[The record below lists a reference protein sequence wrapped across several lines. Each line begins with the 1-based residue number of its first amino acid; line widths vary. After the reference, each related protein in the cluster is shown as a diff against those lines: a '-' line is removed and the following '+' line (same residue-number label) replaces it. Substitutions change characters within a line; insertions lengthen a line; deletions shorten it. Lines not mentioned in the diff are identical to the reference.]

1 MTSIHPVQV
10 AKRLLIALALLLG
23 PGEIRA
29 VPFDLIVPQTVEIK
43 TSNFGVGSLV
53 WGWIVATSDTL
64 TLTDLQGAILE
75 GSITGTPT
83 VELQALLNVGI
94 APLSPNEVFG
104 RRTSQNASAFDPLLQ
119 TGETLKSNL
128 YFTWQTNFDFPYGF
142 TGTETFSGSIS
153 IGAHTADYSTS
164 IEFGSFAETIKIT
177 SGQRLTAVPEPITA
191 FLLAAGLAGLAAAGR
206 RRSRH

>member
-1 MTSIHPVQV
+1 MSVHPMDV
-10 AKRLLIALALLLG
+10 AKRLLIGLAFLMS
-23 PGEIRA
+23 PGEVRA

-64 TLTDLQGAILE
+64 TLTDLQGVVLD

-83 VELQALLNVGI
+83 VEFQALLNIGI

-128 YFTWQTNFDFPYGF
+128 YFTWQTNFDFPNGF

-153 IGAHTADYSTS
+153 MGAQRADYSTS

-177 SGQRLTAVPEPITA
+177 SGQRLTSVPEPSTA
-191 FLLAAGLAGLAAAGR
+191 LLLATGLAGLAAAR
-206 RRSRH
+206 RQRRV